1 MNTTPLR
8 FLKRRL
14 SGDDGAAAIEAV
26 IVAPILILFL
36 CLALAAG
43 RIVLA
48 SQVVDD
54 AAEDA
59 AREASSA
66 ATPAQA
72 NARAYQAA
80 VDDFNNENLRCTPQ
94 VTINTGSFPAQ
105 AGQSGYVTA
114 TVVCRVQ
121 LSDLIGIGIGT
132 KTMRSTFT
140 SYVDTYEQRG

>member
-1 MNTTPLR
+1 MIRARLR
-8 FLKRRL
+8 ALVGED
-14 SGDDGAAAIEAV
+14 GDEGSAAISAV
-26 IVAPILILFL
+26 IIAPVLIVFL
-36 CLALAAG
+36 CLVMAAG
-43 RIVLA
+43 RIVLS

-72 NARAYQAA
+72 QSRAYQAA
-80 VDDFNNENLRCTPQ
+80 VDDFNRQGLHCTPQ
-94 VTINTGSFPAQ
+94 VTISTGRFPKK

-114 TVVCRVQ
+114 TVTCRVN
-121 LSDLIGIGIGT
+121 LSDLVGVGIGT
-132 KTMRSTFT
+132 KTMRSTWT

>member
-1 MNTTPLR
+1 VIRARLR
-8 FLKRRL
+8 TLAGR
-14 SGDDGAAAIEAV
+14 DEGAAAIEAV
-26 IVAPILILFL
+26 IVAPVLILFL

-43 RIVLA
+43 RIVLS

-59 AREASSA
+59 ARQASSA
-66 ATPAQA
+66 STPAQA
-72 NARAYQAA
+72 RARAYQAA
-80 VDDFNNENLRCTPQ
+80 VDDFAHEGLHCTPQ
-94 VTINTGSFPAQ
+94 VSINTGSFPSR

-114 TVVCRVQ
+114 TVTCRVN
-121 LSDLIGIGIGT
+121 LSDLIGVGIGT